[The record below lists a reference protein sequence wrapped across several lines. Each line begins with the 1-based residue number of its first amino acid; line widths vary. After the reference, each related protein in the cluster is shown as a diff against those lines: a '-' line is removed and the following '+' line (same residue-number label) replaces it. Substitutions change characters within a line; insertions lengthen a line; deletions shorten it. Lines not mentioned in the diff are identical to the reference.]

1 MSADPAALA
10 QAQKEKEAGNA
21 AYKARDF
28 STAITHYT
36 EAWETH
42 KDITYLNNLAAAQF
56 EAGDYD
62 AAIKTEEDAVEQGRE
77 LRADY
82 KLVAKAFARAG
93 SAYERKEDL
102 VSAVRF
108 YNKSLAEHRTPDV
121 LTKLKAAEKAQKEQE
136 ARAYE
141 NPELSDAARAEGNA
155 LFKGGD
161 FAGSVKSYT
170 EAIKRN
176 PTDARGYT
184 NRASAYTKLLAL
196 NEALKDADK
205 AIEVDPTNPKGF
217 IRKATVLFGMKEYDK
232 AISAGEEASAKDVDK
247 KNTQE
252 IQREMKK
259 ILNAKFAER
268 SSETDEQTLQRAMRD
283 PEVQKIL
290 SDPVMMQ
297 ILQEAQSNPSSL
309 QEHLK
314 NPDIRTKIMKLSES
328 GVLKMR

>member
-1 MSADPAALA
+1 MC
-10 QAQKEKEAGNA
+10 
-21 AYKARDF
+21 R
-28 STAITHYT
+28 
-36 EAWETH
+36 
-42 KDITYLNNLAAAQF
+42 
-56 EAGDYD
+56 
-62 AAIKTEEDAVEQGRE
+62 
-77 LRADY
+77 
-82 KLVAKAFARAG
+82 AFARAG

-205 AIEVDPTNPKGF
+205 AIEVSVPLLSSCPVARSDWSSQGSDESQRLYPQSYRPVWNER
-217 IRKATVLFGMKEYDK
+217 IRQGD
-232 AISAGEEASAKDVDK
+232 ICRRRS
-247 KNTQE
+247 
-252 IQREMKK
+252 
-259 ILNAKFAER
+259 ER
-268 SSETDEQTLQRAMRD
+268 
-283 PEVQKIL
+283 
-290 SDPVMMQ
+290 
-297 ILQEAQSNPSSL
+297 
-309 QEHLK
+309 
-314 NPDIRTKIMKLSES
+314 
-328 GVLKMR
+328 